1 MRRRTFIPCSPNPLE
16 ERITPSHGGLSSAA
30 TSTHVSPAASAQTLN
45 LYGFILG
52 SDKVDGTVHQLNSSS
67 ASLSPSGDSLV
78 DRALDYSPQGR
89 SKPTGSRYRDDLKRT
104 GIDHGLSSRYGDCQQ
119 RPLFFRLPVT

>member
-52 SDKVDGTVHQLNSSS
+52 SDKVDGTVHKLNSSS
-67 ASLSPSGDSLV
+67 RSLSPLGTVSLTGHLIIPLKAGANRPVHGIVTISNAQGSITVSLRGTATVSNAPFSLV
-78 DRALDYSPQGR
+78 CR
-89 SKPTGSRYRDDLKRT
+89 
-104 GIDHGLSSRYGDCQQ
+104 
-119 RPLFFRLPVT
+119 